1 MAVFNNVKNICLYT
15 SLSKLSAIFFK
26 GIFTYGPTKLSQ
38 TEIVLPTCQLNDLTY
53 LIKMTY
59 LKDQW

>member
-1 MAVFNNVKNICLYT
+1 MLKIFVYIHHYQYYQQF
-15 SLSKLSAIFFK
+15 FFK
-26 GIFTYGPTKLSQ
+26 GIFIYGPTKLSQ